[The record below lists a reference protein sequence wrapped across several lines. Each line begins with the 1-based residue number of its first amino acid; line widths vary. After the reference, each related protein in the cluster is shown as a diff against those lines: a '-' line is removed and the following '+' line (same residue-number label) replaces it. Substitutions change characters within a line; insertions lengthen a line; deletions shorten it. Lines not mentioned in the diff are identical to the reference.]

1 MRSSSPSDE
10 TPDSATAH
18 WQRVKALWHAVHDQ
32 PDDVQ
37 AAHFSDATWDD
48 DVRDEVR
55 RLLRHAATMGDRFET
70 PALVAFGQDALMAST
85 LADVRAGVADA
96 ARDGGEPAGPMIG
109 RRLGRYQIVRRI
121 GAGGMGAV
129 YEAQRVDAA
138 YAQRVAIKTLWRGAD
153 SALLLQRFV
162 AERQILAGLQ
172 HPNIAQL
179 LDGGST
185 DDGTP
190 WLALE
195 YVNGTA
201 IDVHCDA
208 LQLGVSARLD
218 LFRQVCAAVEFAH
231 RQFVVHRDLKPSNV
245 FVASDGTVK
254 LLDFGVAKL
263 IDQPGASGTLTEA
276 GLAPYT
282 APYAAPE
289 QLSGAPITV
298 ATDVYGL
305 GALLVQLL
313 VGQPPLDV
321 RDLVGTALVER
332 IVHTPAQSPSAI
344 LRAMPRDAAEDVAR
358 RRGLASADRLAR
370 VLDGELDAIALM
382 ALRKEPERRYASAAA
397 LGDDVHRFL
406 RRDRVR
412 ARPDT
417 LDYRLRTFVRRRPAL
432 VTGVL
437 VGAVALASV
446 TATWGQQRRLQQR
459 EAQRTERVARFMA
472 GLVAGPDAVGDPLVR
487 IGPRGTVAELLDNAV
502 ARIPLEFGDDPGSRA
517 RLYTAIGANLAS
529 QEEFARAAVVLDSAV
544 RLSRLTFG
552 EPSEAFVTAAL
563 ELARVRFA
571 AGGPAASRDVL
582 DAATRALGNLDA
594 PAPSLVAGLALMRGR
609 VLRGEG
615 FVRTADS
622 VAREQLRRDSL
633 SQRPPDMSTVRSQ
646 LLLAITGAWLERDPR
661 IYVRQCRR
669 ASALLDSL
677 NANLSVERLEAALCE
692 VDGLLTLGHIDDADA
707 LVRETMGWYERAY
720 GMETTGMA
728 SLLAASAGVAA
739 ARGERAVLWREMQ
752 RAQRILEATDAAPA
766 EAVVAIATA
775 LVELQRADGALDQA
789 LQLARWA
796 RARAVPQQV
805 AVATIVAHFTQA
817 RVHVDRREWDE
828 AAESLRRGLAAFP
841 PSGDL
846 DSMRPQL
853 LRTLLAVA
861 EARGDR
867 ALADS
872 VRAELPVPQAA
883 RPDCTPGGRWTGCAI
898 D

>member
-1 MRSSSPSDE
+1 
-10 TPDSATAH
+10 
-18 WQRVKALWHAVHDQ
+18 
-32 PDDVQ
+32 
-37 AAHFSDATWDD
+37 
-48 DVRDEVR
+48 
-55 RLLRHAATMGDRFET
+55 
-70 PALVAFGQDALMAST
+70 
-85 LADVRAGVADA
+85 
-96 ARDGGEPAGPMIG
+96 
-109 RRLGRYQIVRRI
+109 
-121 GAGGMGAV
+121 
-129 YEAQRVDAA
+129 
-138 YAQRVAIKTLWRGAD
+138 
-153 SALLLQRFV
+153 V

-208 LQLGVSARLD
+208 LRLGVPARLD

-282 APYAAPE
+282 
-289 QLSGAPITV
+289 
-298 ATDVYGL
+298 
-305 GALLVQLL
+305 
-313 VGQPPLDV
+313 
-321 RDLVGTALVER
+321 
-332 IVHTPAQSPSAI
+332 
-344 LRAMPRDAAEDVAR
+344 
-358 RRGLASADRLAR
+358 
-370 VLDGELDAIALM
+370 
-382 ALRKEPERRYASAAA
+382 SAAA

-412 ARPDT
+412 VRPDT

-437 VGAVALASV
+437 VGALVLASV

-529 QEEFARAAVVLDSAV
+529 QEEFTRAAVVLDSAV
-544 RLSRLTFG
+544 RLSRLAFG

-571 AGGPAASRDVL
+571 SGGPAASRNVL

-633 SQRPPDMSTVRSQ
+633 SQRPPDTSTVRSQ

-669 ASALLDSL
+669 AASLLDSL

-707 LVRETMGWYERAY
+707 LVRETTGWYERAY

-739 ARGERAVLWREMQ
+739 ARGERAALWRDMQ
-752 RAQRILEATDAAPA
+752 RAQRILEATGAAPA
-766 EAVVAIATA
+766 EAVVAGHCHGARRAAARGRRTRPGAATRA
-775 LVELQRADGALDQA
+775 LGSCSRGAAAGRGSDHRG
-789 LQLARWA
+789 ARHAGA
-796 RARAVPQQV
+796 RAR
-805 AVATIVAHFTQA
+805 
-817 RVHVDRREWDE
+817 
-828 AAESLRRGLAAFP
+828 GP
-841 PSGDL
+841 P
-846 DSMRPQL
+846 
-853 LRTLLAVA
+853 
-861 EARGDR
+861 
-867 ALADS
+867 
-872 VRAELPVPQAA
+872 
-883 RPDCTPGGRWTGCAI
+883 
-898 D
+898 